1 MIDVLCILN
10 FMISYNMQIKRLYKN
25 DNLDEINLLF
35 KELFINEMNYDTSLL
50 ESPNNFFDNKIGIEG
65 TILLTIWD
73 KNIAI
78 GFLYGQILNTPNY
91 CYKNGLGSLELLY
104 IKDSYRKNGLAT
116 KLILEF
122 EKWLKSQ
129 NIYNYEVCCYNKNDP
144 AINLYKTNDFKYLK
158 STFRKIIKND

>member
-1 MIDVLCILN
+1 MEIKIIDSNNKDLE
-10 FMISYNMQIKRLYKN
+10 K
-25 DNLDEINLLF
+25 INSLF
-35 KELFINEMNYDTSLL
+35 KDLFYSEKKYDFSLN
-50 ESPNNFFDNKIGIEG
+50 ESPDNFFNDKIGLEG
-65 TILLTIWD
+65 TILITLWE
-73 KNIAI
+73 NNEAI

-104 IKDSYRKNGLAT
+104 IKDSYKKNGLAT

-129 NIYNYEVCCYNKNDP
+129 KIYNYEVCCYNKNEP
-144 AINLYKTNDFKYLK
+144 AINLYKTNGFKYLK

>member
-1 MIDVLCILN
+1 M
-10 FMISYNMQIKRLYKN
+10 NMKIKLITNNNK
-25 DNLDEINLLF
+25 DLEKINNLF
-35 KELFINEMNYDTSLL
+35 KDLFYSEKKYDYSLNECPD
-50 ESPNNFFDNKIGIEG
+50 NFFDNKIGIEG

-73 KNIAI
+73 KNKAI

-129 NIYNYEVCCYNKNDP
+129 NIYNYEVCCYNKNEP
-144 AINLYKTNDFKYLK
+144 AINLYKKSDFKYLK

>member
-1 MIDVLCILN
+1 MLLYI
-10 FMISYNMQIKRLYKN
+10 MQIKRLCKT
-25 DNLDEINLLF
+25 DNLNEVNLLF
-35 KELFINEMNYDTSLL
+35 KELFINEMTYDNSLQ
-50 ESPNNFFDNKIGIEG
+50 ECPNNFFNNKIGIEG

-129 NIYNYEVCCYNKNDP
+129 NIYNYEVCCYNKNGV
-144 AINLYKTNDFKYLK
+144 AINLYKTNGFKNLK

>member
-1 MIDVLCILN
+1 MKVKIIDSNNKDLE
-10 FMISYNMQIKRLYKN
+10 K
-25 DNLDEINLLF
+25 INSLF
-35 KELFINEMNYDTSLL
+35 KDLFYSEKIYDFSLN
-50 ESPNNFFDNKIGIEG
+50 ESPYNFFNDKIGLEG
-65 TILLTIWD
+65 TILITLWE
-73 KNIAI
+73 NNEAI

-91 CYKNGLGSLELLY
+91 CYKNGLGSLELLF

-129 NIYNYEVCCYNKNDP
+129 KIYNYEVCCYNKNEP
-144 AINLYKTNDFKYLK
+144 AINLYKTNGFKYLK

>member
-1 MIDVLCILN
+1 MEIKIIDN
-10 FMISYNMQIKRLYKN
+10 NKN
-25 DNLDEINLLF
+25 LEKINALF
-35 KELFINEMNYDTSLL
+35 KDLFNNEKNYDPSLN
-50 ESPNNFFDNKIGIEG
+50 ECPQNFFNDKIGLEG

-78 GFLYGQILNTPNY
+78 GFLYGQILNIPNY

-129 NIYNYEVCCYNKNDP
+129 NIYNYEVCCYNKNEV
-144 AINLYKTNDFKYLK
+144 AINLYKTNGFKNLK

>member
-1 MIDVLCILN
+1 MK
-10 FMISYNMQIKRLYKN
+10 IKLITNNNK
-25 DNLDEINLLF
+25 DLEKINNLF
-35 KELFINEMNYDTSLL
+35 KDLFYSEKKYDYSLNECPD
-50 ESPNNFFDNKIGIEG
+50 NFFDNKIGIEG

-73 KNIAI
+73 KNKAI

-129 NIYNYEVCCYNKNDP
+129 NIYNYEVCCYNKNEP
-144 AINLYKTNDFKYLK
+144 AINLYKKSDFKYLK

>member
-1 MIDVLCILN
+1 MEIKIIDNNKDLE
-10 FMISYNMQIKRLYKN
+10 K
-25 DNLDEINLLF
+25 INTLF
-35 KELFINEMNYDTSLL
+35 KDLFNNEKNYDPSLN
-50 ESPNNFFDNKIGIEG
+50 ESPQNFFNDKIGLKG
-65 TILLTIWD
+65 TILITLWE
-73 KNIAI
+73 NNVAI

-104 IKDSYRKNGLAT
+104 IKDFYRKNGLAT

-129 NIYNYEVCCYNKNDP
+129 KIYNYEVCCYNKNKP
-144 AINLYKTNDFKYLK
+144 AINLYKTNGFKYLK